1 MAAPL
6 FLLAPPR
13 SYTSLINAMIGQHP
27 QAYGLPELMLFNVER
42 LKDLWRK
49 VSEDIG
55 GDSSRRHGLLR
66 TVAELYAGEQTCDA
80 VTMAQH
86 WAAARENRSS
96 SDVFRE
102 LVEKIAPLIA
112 VEKSPAYTISMKRL
126 YRISETFP
134 DARFLHL
141 VRHPIAQCRSVMNLN
156 NGIFALFVNAFAFD
170 QDRII
175 VEPQIAWHDLNIN
188 ILNFLETIPEERQ
201 MRMKGEDFIQY
212 PERYLG
218 DVCRWLKIRDDDEA
232 IEAMMHPE
240 NSSFACFGPVTAL
253 FGNDPNF
260 LRGAAFRKHTPK
272 VPPLDAPLPWR
283 DDDKRLCH
291 EVVKLA
297 QEFGYS

>member
-1 MAAPL
+1 MPRLPQSLSDDASERYTLYCINEKPGHYYQL
-6 FLLAPPR
+6 KFVLL
-13 SYTSLINAMIGQHP
+13 Y
-27 QAYGLPELMLFNVER
+27 
-42 LKDLWRK
+42 
-49 VSEDIG
+49 
-55 GDSSRRHGLLR
+55 
-66 TVAELYAGEQTCDA
+66 
-80 VTMAQH
+80 
-86 WAAARENRSS
+86 
-96 SDVFRE
+96 
-102 LVEKIAPLIA
+102 
-112 VEKSPAYTISMKRL
+112 
-126 YRISETFP
+126 
-134 DARFLHL
+134 
-141 VRHPIAQCRSVMNLN
+141 
-156 NGIFALFVNAFAFD
+156 
-170 QDRII
+170 
-175 VEPQIAWHDLNIN
+175 AWHDLNIN